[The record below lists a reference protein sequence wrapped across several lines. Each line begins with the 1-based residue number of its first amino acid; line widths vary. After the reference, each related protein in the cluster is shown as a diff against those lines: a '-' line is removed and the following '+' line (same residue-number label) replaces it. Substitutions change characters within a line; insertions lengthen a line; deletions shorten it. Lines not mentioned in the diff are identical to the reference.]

1 MPSACKLVLSSSW
14 QLSLQVCDLDFTKW
28 QFGFTDFISDCRS
41 SGALLCSQDEEEHE
55 APAADSAAEPAKK
68 KRKAKAYKKA
78 PGAPIRGRSAYVLF
92 SIAKR
97 EEVKKSLPEGFKVRL
112 IQLQT
117 SSNC

>member
-1 MPSACKLVLSSSW
+1 
-14 QLSLQVCDLDFTKW
+14 VCDLDFTKW